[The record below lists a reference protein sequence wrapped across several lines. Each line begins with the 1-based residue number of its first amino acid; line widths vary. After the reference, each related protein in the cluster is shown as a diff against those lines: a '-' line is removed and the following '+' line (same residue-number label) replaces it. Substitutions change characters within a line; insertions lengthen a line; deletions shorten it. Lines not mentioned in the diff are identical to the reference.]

1 MSLEKKN
8 IKCITCNTEFDIKID
23 TKPFCSKRCSDI
35 ELNNWLD
42 EKYSI
47 HLVEDNYEKDI

>member
-8 IKCITCNTEFDIKID
+8 NKCITCNIEFDIKTD
-23 TKPFCSKRCSDI
+23 TKPFCSKRCSNID
-35 ELNNWLD
+35 LNNWLD

-47 HLVEDNYEKDI
+47 SIDEDNYEKDI

>member
-8 IKCITCNTEFDIKID
+8 NKCITCNTEFDIKID
-23 TKPFCSKRCSDI
+23 TKPFCSKRCSNID
-35 ELNNWLD
+35 LNNWLD

-47 HLVEDNYEKDI
+47 HIDEDNYEKDI

>member
-8 IKCITCNTEFDIKID
+8 IKCITCNTEFDFKID
-23 TKPFCSKRCSDI
+23 TKPFCSKRCSNID
-35 ELNNWLD
+35 LNNWLD

-47 HLVEDNYEKDI
+47 HIDEDNYEKDI